1 MNDRI
6 EKLSEQADDY
16 ADDYLGTPGEFHP
29 NWHTVRDNKFAE
41 LIIEESIIDFYRRH
55 LDTTSNE
62 DITVQVERYIRDHFG
77 VE

>member
-41 LIIEESIIDFYRRH
+41 LIVLECA
-55 LDTTSNE
+55 
-62 DITVQVERYIRDHFG
+62 YIADQNFLLRIPRGQFIKKHFG

>member
-41 LIIEESIIDFYRRH
+41 LIIKENIIDFYRRY
-55 LDTTSNE
+55 LDTTSDE